1 MATPPRF
8 LWNPDSKRYID
19 TATGRFVSR
28 EQIRGALDTAIQNG
42 TREIAALGEDL
53 RNGRIPLEDWQVA
66 MREQLKSQHLSSA
79 ALARGG
85 FDQMTQADYGR
96 VGGQVASQ
104 YRYLNNFVSQI
115 KEGLPFDGGF
125 TNRVKLYS
133 EAARTT
139 YESTARDVADDG
151 GAGEERN
158 LLGPADHCDE
168 CLSLTDDGWV
178 PIGTMPPP
186 GRRECGNNCKCRMVY
201 R

>member
-1 MATPPRF
+1 MARSRYE
-8 LWNPDSKRYID
+8 WSPDSKRYVD
-19 TATGRFVSR
+19 TVTGRFVGR
-28 EQIRGALDTAIQNG
+28 TQIRSALDTAIQNG
-42 TREIAALGEDL
+42 TRAISVLGEDL
-53 RNGRIPLEDWQVA
+53 RAGDISLEEWQVA

-104 YRYLNNFVSQI
+104 YRYLNNFVSEI
-115 KEGLPFDGGF
+115 KAGLPFDGTF

-133 EAARTT
+133 EASRTT
-139 YESTARDVADDG
+139 YESTARDVADEG
-151 GAGEERN
+151 GASEERN
-158 LLGPADHCDE
+158 ILGAADHCAE
-168 CLSLTDDGWV
+168 CVALTDDGWV
-178 PIGTMPPP
+178 PIDTMPPP